1 VDWRPLRCVLPP
13 SRPHPFAGGIADL
26 VTLDRDHPGFRD
38 PEYRARRNAIARLAL
53 DFHEGDPLPD
63 VPYLA
68 AEHEVWRTVH
78 EHLAPLHAA
87 HASAEAREF
96 QRLIPLDPNAIPA
109 LATVNAMLAPSGMRM
124 LPVAGLV
131 TPRAF
136 MVHLARGIFLSTQY
150 MRHHSAPLYTPEP
163 DVIHELVGHAG
174 SLAHPAIAAL
184 SRAFGRASEEA
195 DEATLE
201 QVTRLYWYTLEFGLV
216 REGGALRAYGAGL
229 LSSFGELGRFETEAR
244 IEEFRIDRIIETPF
258 DPTDYQRVLFVAPS
272 FGRMVDDVLAWLA
285 LAGARVLPPAG

>member
-1 VDWRPLRCVLPP
+1 VLPP
-13 SRPHPFAGGIADL
+13 SRRHPIAGGIADL
-26 VTLDRDHPGFRD
+26 VELDRDHPGFRD
-38 PEYRARRNAIARLAL
+38 LDYRARRNAIARLAL
-53 DFHEGDPLPD
+53 DFQEGDPLPH
-63 VPYLA
+63 VPYLP
-68 AEHEVWRTVH
+68 AEHAVWRTVH

-87 HASAEAREF
+87 HASAEARAF
-96 QRLIPLDPNAIPA
+96 QALIPLDPHAIPQ

-136 MVHLARGIFLSTQY
+136 MVHLGRGVFLSTQY

-174 SLAHPAIAAL
+174 SLAHPAVAAL

-195 DEATLE
+195 DEEALAE
-201 QVTRLYWYTLEFGLV
+201 LTRLYWYTLEFGLV
-216 REGGALRAYGAGL
+216 REAGALKAYGAGL
-229 LSSFGELGRFETEAR
+229 LSSFGELGRFSTEAR
-244 IEEFRIDRIIETPF
+244 IEEWSIERIIATPF

-272 FGRMVDDVLAWLA
+272 FSQMVEEVMGWL
-285 LAGARVLPPAG
+285 GG